1 MPTRLPK
8 RYLALAFAA
17 CLLALAAMDLCLAPA
32 GAPRAALHAANA
44 HAAKARISSAPATG
58 AARLVASLAAP
69 AAPAARFTLAE

>member
-1 MPTRLPK
+1 MPSRLPK

-32 GAPRAALHAANA
+32 GASRAALHAANS
-44 HAAKARISSAPATG
+44 RIPSAPASG
-58 AARLVASLAAP
+58 AARLAASLAAP